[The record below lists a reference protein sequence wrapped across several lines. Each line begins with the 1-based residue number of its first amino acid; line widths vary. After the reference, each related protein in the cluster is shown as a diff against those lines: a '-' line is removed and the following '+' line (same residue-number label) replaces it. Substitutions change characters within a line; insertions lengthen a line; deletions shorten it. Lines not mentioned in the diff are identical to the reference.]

1 MPVHA
6 LDNLVPVFVDRPSS
20 FIAEDAQ
27 LIGNINIGRDVS
39 IWFGAVLRGDND
51 LIDIGSGSNIQD
63 GAIVH
68 VDPGRPVSIG
78 QGVTIGHRAIIH
90 GAVIG
95 DNSLIGMGATLLNGS
110 RIGENSLVGA
120 NALVTENKVFPAG
133 SLIMGTPAKVVRPLT
148 ATEIAG
154 IRLSSLQYVENG
166 RRFRDGLKA
175 LPAHDA
181 LD

>member
-6 LDNLVPVFVDRPSS
+6 LDNLRPVFVDRSS
-20 FIAEDAQ
+20 GFIAEDAQ
-27 LIGNINIGRDVS
+27 VIGNITIGRDVS

-63 GAIVH
+63 GAVIH

-78 QGVTIGHRAIIH
+78 QGVTIGHRAIVH

-120 NALVTENKVFPAG
+120 NALVTENKVFPSG
-133 SLIMGTPAKVVRPLT
+133 SLIMGAPAKVVRPLT
-148 ATEIAG
+148 ADEIAG
-154 IRLSSLQYVENG
+154 IRLSSLHYVKNG
-166 RRFRDGLKA
+166 RRFRDGLSVI
-175 LPAHDA
+175 PAQNRSD
-181 LD
+181 